1 MAPSAAKLKEA
12 LIDGTCEIY
21 KAEPDGTSVNKVRRH
36 VEEKLGLE
44 DGFFT
49 SDTWKH
55 KSKTIIKEQ
64 VVSIPSK
71 AVLPI
76 VLYLQLTPL
85 NLCHQ
90 DKLLDADGSEPEN
103 EPDTKAGIKRQSS
116 EIESPQPKR
125 RKKASGPV
133 KKKEDSDVDKA
144 PKKESKTK
152 VKKLVSRGK
161 AKPDDSDE
169 EETKMEEIPSPAKN
183 RKRDVK
189 DESEDEPKH
198 STPEKGDS
206 AAVKKQETPGDGK
219 NSSLKNQADSDA
231 EDAKTDIKDE
241 SKPEIND
248 EDEYS
253 DVIDEP
259 PPTKRKKGEKKE
271 SSKPKAPNSAVK
283 KEATATDDP
292 KDAEI
297 KKLQSHLTKCGVRKL
312 WHMELKQYGDNAGAK
327 IRHLKK
333 MLSDIGMDGRFS
345 EAKARE
351 IKEMR
356 ELQADVEAAQEM
368 DRLWGTSSGGRAS
381 RSKSSATKQEIKAD
395 SGEDNEDEGDDD
407 EEEPTTFAARRRKAH
422 ADLAFLGDD
431 SDSD

>member
-49 SDTWKH
+49 SDAWKQ
-55 KSKTIIKEQ
+55 KSKTVIKEQ
-64 VVSIPSK
+64 V
-71 AVLPI
+71 
-76 VLYLQLTPL
+76 
-85 NLCHQ
+85 

-103 EPDTKAGIKRQSS
+103 KLDTKAGIKRQSS
-116 EIESPQPKR
+116 EVESPQPKR

-133 KKKEDSDVDKA
+133 KKKEDSDIDET

-161 AKPDDSDE
+161 AKVDDSDE
-169 EETKMEEIPSPAKN
+169 EDAKLEGILSPAGN

-189 DESEDEPKH
+189 DESEDETKH
-198 STPEKGDS
+198 STPEKGKS
-206 AAVKKQETPGDGK
+206 TTMKKQETPGDEK
-219 NSSLKNQADSDA
+219 SSSFKNQPDSDA
-231 EDAKTDIKDE
+231 EDAKTDIKDG
-241 SKPEIND
+241 SKPEINE

-259 PPTKRKKGEKKE
+259 PPTKRKRGEKKE
-271 SSKPKAPNSAVK
+271 GSSKLKASKPAVK

-381 RSKSSATKQEIKAD
+381 RSKSSATKQETKAD
-395 SGEDNEDEGDDD
+395 SGEENEDEGDDD
-407 EEEPTTFAARRRKAH
+407 EEEPTSFAARRRKAH

>member
-12 LIDGTCEIY
+12 LIEGTCEIY

-49 SDTWKH
+49 SDTWKQ

-64 VVSIPSK
+64 V
-71 AVLPI
+71 
-76 VLYLQLTPL
+76 
-85 NLCHQ
+85 
-90 DKLLDADGSEPEN
+90 DKLLDEDGSEPEN
-103 EPDTKAGIKRQSS
+103 EPDTKVGIKRQSS
-116 EIESPQPKR
+116 EVESPQPKR
-125 RKKASGPV
+125 RKKASEPA
-133 KKKEDSDVDKA
+133 KKKEESDVDET

-152 VKKLVSRGK
+152 IKKLASRSK
-161 AKPDDSDE
+161 AKSDGSE
-169 EETKMEEIPSPAKN
+169 EEDTKLGEIPSLARN
-183 RKRDVK
+183 RKRSVK
-189 DESEDEPKH
+189 DESEDESKQNAP
-198 STPEKGDS
+198 SSDDPT
-206 AAVKKQETPGDGK
+206 AIKKQETPGDEK
-219 NSSLKNQADSDA
+219 NSSLKSQPDSEA
-231 EDAKTDIKDE
+231 EDAKADIKDE
-241 SKPEIND
+241 SKPEVNE

-259 PPTKRKKGEKKE
+259 PPTKRKRGEKKE
-271 SSKPKAPNSAVK
+271 SSSKPKASKSAIK
-283 KEATATDDP
+283 KETATTDDP
-292 KDAEI
+292 KDVEI
-297 KKLQSHLTKCGVRKL
+297 KKLQSQLTKCGIRKL
-312 WHMELKQYGDNAGAK
+312 WHIELKQYGDNAGAK

-381 RSKSSATKQEIKAD
+381 RSKSSATKQETKPD
-395 SGEDNEDEGDDD
+395 SGEDNEDDGDDD
-407 EEEPTTFAARRRKAH
+407 EEPTSFAARRRKAH

>member
-1 MAPSAAKLKEA
+1 M
-12 LIDGTCEIY
+12 
-21 KAEPDGTSVNKVRRH
+21 
-36 VEEKLGLE
+36 
-44 DGFFT
+44 
-49 SDTWKH
+49 
-55 KSKTIIKEQ
+55 
-64 VVSIPSK
+64 
-71 AVLPI
+71 
-76 VLYLQLTPL
+76 
-85 NLCHQ
+85 
-90 DKLLDADGSEPEN
+90 LDADDSELEN

-116 EIESPQPKR
+116 EVESPQPKR

-133 KKKEDSDVDKA
+133 KKKEDSDVEKT

-169 EETKMEEIPSPAKN
+169 EDTKMEEIPSPARN
-183 RKRDVK
+183 RKRNVK
-189 DESEDEPKH
+189 DESEDEAKH
-198 STPEKGDS
+198 STPEKGDY
-206 AAVKKQETPGDGK
+206 AAIKKQETPGDEK
-219 NSSLKNQADSDA
+219 KSSLKNQPESDA

-241 SKPEIND
+241 SKPEINE

-259 PPTKRKKGEKKE
+259 PPTKRKRGEKKE
-271 SSKPKAPNSAVK
+271 GSKPKASKPAVK
-283 KEATATDDP
+283 KEAAATDDP

-407 EEEPTTFAARRRKAH
+407 EEEPTSFVARRRKAH

>member
-1 MAPSAAKLKEA
+1 MNPAPPSANSPLNVTLYSVARQHQLKLSNHNPIASQTRFWKLDNDRNNVIWVHWKSSAVVTAGTPKKIQFQLIYLISLTLPAVMAPSAAKLKEA

-198 STPEKGDS
+198 STP
-206 AAVKKQETPGDGK
+206 KKAIRLLLRNKKHRAMGK
-219 NSSLKNQADSDA
+219 
-231 EDAKTDIKDE
+231 T
-241 SKPEIND
+241 
-248 EDEYS
+248 
-253 DVIDEP
+253 
-259 PPTKRKKGEKKE
+259 
-271 SSKPKAPNSAVK
+271 
-283 KEATATDDP
+283 
-292 KDAEI
+292 
-297 KKLQSHLTKCGVRKL
+297 
-312 WHMELKQYGDNAGAK
+312 
-327 IRHLKK
+327 RH
-333 MLSDIGMDGRFS
+333 
-345 EAKARE
+345 
-351 IKEMR
+351 
-356 ELQADVEAAQEM
+356 
-368 DRLWGTSSGGRAS
+368 
-381 RSKSSATKQEIKAD
+381 
-395 SGEDNEDEGDDD
+395 
-407 EEEPTTFAARRRKAH
+407 
-422 ADLAFLGDD
+422 
-431 SDSD
+431 

>member
-12 LIDGTCEIY
+12 LIEGTCEIY

-36 VEEKLGLE
+36 IEEKLGLD

-49 SDTWKH
+49 SDAWKQ

-64 VVSIPSK
+64 V
-71 AVLPI
+71 
-76 VLYLQLTPL
+76 
-85 NLCHQ
+85 
-90 DKLLDADGSEPEN
+90 DKLLDEDGSEPEN
-103 EPDTKAGIKRQSS
+103 KPDTKVGIKRQSS
-116 EIESPQPKR
+116 EAESPQPKR

-133 KKKEDSDVDKA
+133 KRKEESDVDET

-152 VKKLVSRGK
+152 VKKLASRSK
-161 AKPDDSDE
+161 AKSDDSDE
-169 EETKMEEIPSPAKN
+169 EDTKLGEIPSPTKS
-183 RKRDVK
+183 RKRSVK
-189 DESEDEPKH
+189 DESENESKH
-198 STPEKGDS
+198 NTPNKGDS
-206 AAVKKQETPGDGK
+206 ATIKKQETPGDEK
-219 NSSLKNQADSDA
+219 KPSLKNQPDSEA
-231 EDAKTDIKDE
+231 EDTKADIKDE
-241 SKPEIND
+241 LKPEVNE

-259 PPTKRKKGEKKE
+259 PAPKRKRGEKKE
-271 SSKPKAPNSAVK
+271 SSSKPKASKSAIK
-283 KEATATDDP
+283 KEATSTDDP

-297 KKLQSHLTKCGVRKL
+297 KKLQSQLTKCGVRKL
-312 WHMELKQYGDNAGAK
+312 WHIELKQYGDNAGAK

-381 RSKSSATKQEIKAD
+381 RSKSSVTKQEAKPGY
-395 SGEDNEDEGDDD
+395 GEDNEDDIDDGDD
-407 EEEPTTFAARRRKAH
+407 EEPTSFAARRRKAH

>member
-21 KAEPDGTSVNKVRRH
+21 KAEPDGTSVNKVRRL

-49 SDTWKH
+49 SDTWKQ

-64 VVSIPSK
+64 V
-71 AVLPI
+71 
-76 VLYLQLTPL
+76 
-85 NLCHQ
+85 
-90 DKLLDADGSEPEN
+90 DKLLDADDSEPDN

-116 EIESPQPKR
+116 EVESPQPKR

-133 KKKEDSDVDKA
+133 KKKEDSDLDET
-144 PKKESKTK
+144 PKRESKSK
-152 VKKLVSRGK
+152 VKKLASRGK
-161 AKPDDSDE
+161 AKADDSDE
-169 EETKMEEIPSPAKN
+169 EDTKLEEIPSPSRN

-206 AAVKKQETPGDGK
+206 AAIKKQETPGDEK
-219 NSSLKNQADSDA
+219 KSSLKTQPDSDA

-241 SKPEIND
+241 SKPEIN

-259 PPTKRKKGEKKE
+259 PPTKRKRGEKKE
-271 SSKPKAPNSAVK
+271 GSSKPRASKPAVK

-381 RSKSSATKQEIKAD
+381 RSKSNATKQEPKAD
-395 SGEDNEDEGDDD
+395 SGEDHEDEGDDD